1 MTSLREQLKQ
11 GTKRV
16 GIWGL
21 GYLGFSSMAH
31 FAGNGVSCIG
41 TDPLEE
47 RVEDVNRGRT
57 TIPNLDMWL
66 GFDTQPLAQAGLMRA
81 TTDWKELVTEDVAVH
96 LIAVPT
102 EHMGE
107 PYDEPLR
114 DVMEKLVHY
123 RQLSIEMSPLI
134 IVESTLTPRKVDEL
148 VIPMLETG
156 GLRVGHDVLVGVA
169 PRRDWF
175 ISPEKTLQT
184 LPRVIGGTT
193 PETTALMAEVLGIV
207 SDHILRASDH
217 RHAELV
223 KSVENAYRH
232 MDIALANQLSLAYP
246 GLDVREVLRLV
257 GTKWNMETYY
267 PSFGTGG
274 YCIPLAPQYVLE
286 GARRPDELSLL
297 KVALEA
303 DRAQPFRVARSLVR
317 RGVERVGIL
326 GFAYKGNLKVHTLT
340 PTLPILGELW
350 RAGVV
355 AKVHDPYFTLEELR
369 RYCDPSVETFPFPEG
384 LREFD
389 AILIVAD
396 HTHYRLTK
404 PRQVLEHLTRCWL
417 VLDNVGVWRD
427 FPLNGIEY
435 HVAGD
440 RGWLGDV

>member
-1 MTSLREQLKQ
+1 MISLKEQLRM
-11 GTKRV
+11 GTRRV

-31 FAGNGVSCIG
+31 FAREGVSCIG

-57 TIPNLDMWL
+57 AIPGLDMWL
-66 GFDTQPLAQAGLMRA
+66 GFDTQPLAEAGLIRA
-81 TTDWKELVTEDVAVH
+81 TMDWKELVAEDIAVH
-96 LIAVPT
+96 LVAVPT
-102 EHMGE
+102 ERMGE

-114 DVMEKLVHY
+114 DVVEKLVHY
-123 RQLSIEMSPLI
+123 RHLSVDVPPLI
-134 IVESTLTPRKVDEL
+134 VIESTLTPRKVDEL
-148 VIPMLETG
+148 VVPVLEKG

-175 ISPEKTLQT
+175 ISPEKTLKT
-184 LPRVIGGTT
+184 LPRIIGGTT

-207 SDHILRASDH
+207 SDHILQASDH
-217 RHAELV
+217 RHAEIV

-246 GLDVREVLRLV
+246 DLDVREVLRLV

-274 YCIPLAPQYVLE
+274 YCIPLAPQYVIE
-286 GARRPDELSLL
+286 GAVRPEELTLL
-297 KVALEA
+297 KTALA
-303 DRAQPFRVARSLVR
+303 VDREQPIRVAQSLIR

-340 PTLPILGELW
+340 PTLPILRELW
-350 RAGVV
+350 QAGVV

-369 RYCDPSVETFPFPEG
+369 HYCDLSVETFPFPKG
-384 LREFD
+384 LAEFD
-389 AILIVAD
+389 AVVIVAD
-396 HTHYRLTK
+396 HTHYRLPK
-404 PRQVLEHLTRCWL
+404 PRDILKHLTRCRL
-417 VLDNVGVWRD
+417 ILDNVGVWWD
-427 FPLNGIEY
+427 LPLDGIEY
-435 HVAGD
+435 RVAGN
-440 RGWLGDV
+440 RGWLSDV